1 MIVPQAKLYTHP
13 LPFTLENGQTLHSL
27 QIAYHTYGKP
37 NPAQTNVVWVAHAL
51 TANADAESWWPGLV
65 GIGCFFNPEEHFI
78 VCANILGSCYGT
90 TGPLSI
96 NPQTQEPYYH
106 TFPTITVRDMVAAHQ
121 LLATHLGI
129 TQIEVLIGGS
139 LGGQQAMEW
148 AITAPTQIKN
158 LVLLATN
165 AYHSAWGIA
174 YNQSQRLAIEAD
186 TTWAENSP
194 TAGQRGLKAARAIAL
209 LSYRNY
215 DTYRLTQTED
225 SVDVVTN
232 FKAASYQNYQGDKL
246 VNRFNAYTYY
256 RLSQAMDSHNV
267 GRGRGSV
274 IKALQAIQA
283 NTIVIAIS
291 SDGLFPPT
299 EQAFLAEHIPQATLH
314 TIDSTYGHDGFLIE
328 TQAITHVLQQ
338 QLGAL
343 GNQY

>member
-1 MIVPQAKLYTHP
+1 
-13 LPFTLENGQTLHSL
+13 
-27 QIAYHTYGKP
+27 
-37 NPAQTNVVWVAHAL
+37 
-51 TANADAESWWPGLV
+51 
-65 GIGCFFNPEEHFI
+65 
-78 VCANILGSCYGT
+78 
-90 TGPLSI
+90 
-96 NPQTQEPYYH
+96 
-106 TFPTITVRDMVAAHQ
+106 MVAAHQ

-148 AITAPTQIKN
+148 AIAKPTLIKN

-274 IKALQAIQA
+274 INALQAIQA

-343 GNQY
+343 DNQY